1 LTIGGLEVMAHIPP
15 KTNAEIREWYL
26 DEVATTPKLNRQ
38 WIKDGFSLDV
48 RARMA
53 WKFRHDKRL
62 EARAL
67 MADKSEVELLRQ
79 RDIKIYRSPNGPTFR
94 FLFNR
99 LSDEGL
105 SENEVYEAIIKGS
118 YRTNAG
124 VNKSLGF

>member
-1 LTIGGLEVMAHIPP
+1 MPKIPP
-15 KTNAEIREWYL
+15 TTNAEIRKWYL
-26 DEVATTPKLNRQ
+26 DEVATIPKLNVQ
-38 WIKDGFSLDV
+38 WVKDGHTLNV

-53 WKFRHDKRL
+53 WKFRHDKRRK
-62 EARAL
+62 ARAL
-67 MADKSEVELLRQ
+67 MADKNEVEMLRQ
-79 RDIKIYRSPNGPTFR
+79 RDIQIYGSPNGPTFR
-94 FLFNR
+94 FLVKR

>member
-1 LTIGGLEVMAHIPP
+1 MAQIPP
-15 KTNAEIREWYL
+15 KTNAEIRGWYL
-26 DEVATTPKLNRQ
+26 DAVATIPKLNRQ
-38 WIKDGFSLDV
+38 WIKDGLSLDV

-53 WKFRHDKRL
+53 WKFRHDKRR

-67 MADKSEVELLRQ
+67 MADKSEVEMLRQ

-94 FLFNR
+94 FLVKR
-99 LSDEGL
+99 LSDEGVL
-105 SENEVYEAIIKGS
+105 ENEVYEAIIKGS